1 MRPVVPI
8 ASDPSNAGE
17 PHLPGEPNLPGQPRL
32 PGEPSLPGQ
41 PPLPGASSARAE
53 PPLSAEQIRSLRCL
67 AGAMIPADVA
77 YDVPGAD
84 DDAIFADMV
93 SSIGP
98 DANPV
103 GDALRQLDALAGRPY
118 ADLEVD
124 RQQAVARAFR
134 SAHPLPAA
142 LLAGLVVTCYYRD
155 DRVMRSLGME
165 PRPPF
170 PQGFELDA
178 GDWSLLDP
186 VRARPKMYRGV
197 P

>member
-1 MRPVVPI
+1 MRPVVPL
-8 ASDPSNAGE
+8 ASDPPKTGE
-17 PHLPGEPNLPGQPRL
+17 PRL
-32 PGEPSLPGQ
+32 PGEPHWPGE
-41 PPLPGASSARAE
+41 PHGPGAPSAPAE
-53 PPLSAEQIRSLRCL
+53 PLLSADQTRSLRCL

-77 YDVPGAD
+77 YGVPGAN
-84 DDAIFADMV
+84 DDAIFADIV

-98 DANPV
+98 DAGPI
-103 GDALRQLDALAGRPY
+103 GDALRQLDALAGHPY

-124 RQQAVARAFR
+124 RRQAVAQAFR
-134 SAHPLPAA
+134 SAQPLAA
-142 LLAGLVVTCYYRD
+142 ARLAGLVVTCYYRD

-170 PQGFELDA
+170 PQGFELEA

-186 VRARPKMYRGV
+186 VRARPKMYREV